1 MKLKQ
6 MNLETFM
13 KSNVGT
19 ETPTNKS
26 EKKNKQKFEDKQKK
40 LEEFFKR

>member
-13 KSNVGT
+13 KTNAGS
-19 ETPTNKS
+19 ETPTTKS
-26 EKKNKQKFEDKQKK
+26 EKKNKQKVEDKQKK